1 MIEASSQIHR
11 WEVVRQRN
19 TMKQRETARSKT
31 MPSTQERLIARETFQ
46 YVTTNPRKYGVVST
60 RNERQLAKAMD
71 SLHMQQNKRLTKL
84 STQIHEVKVHQW
96 KLKEVDET
104 IRDPRTIED
113 KLLGELSS
121 ANIFTI
127 IRK

>member
-31 MPSTQERLIARETFQ
+31 TPSTQERVIARETCQ
-46 YVTTNPRKYGVVST
+46 YVTTYPRKYGLVST
-60 RNERQLAKAMD
+60 RSERQLAKAMD

-84 STQIHEVKVHQW
+84 
-96 KLKEVDET
+96 
-104 IRDPRTIED
+104 
-113 KLLGELSS
+113 KLLGELNS

-127 IRK
+127 ICK

>member
-1 MIEASSQIHR
+1 
-11 WEVVRQRN
+11 
-19 TMKQRETARSKT
+19 MKQRETARSKT
-31 MPSTQERLIARETFQ
+31 TPSTQERVIARETFQ
-46 YVTTNPRKYGVVST
+46 YVTTYPRKYGLVST
-60 RNERQLAKAMD
+60 RSERQLAKAMN

-104 IRDPRTIED
+104 TIRDPTTIED

-121 ANIFTI
+121 AKIFTI

>member
-1 MIEASSQIHR
+1 MKPYLNVPLIMITHVSLNSQYKR
-11 WEVVRQRN
+11 FKRY
-19 TMKQRETARSKT
+19 
-31 MPSTQERLIARETFQ
+31 LF
-46 YVTTNPRKYGVVST
+46 TTHVK
-60 RNERQLAKAMD
+60 D
-71 SLHMQQNKRLTKL
+71 LTKL